1 MPVPLLKKIGTHT
14 TLTNVSSGL
23 PEIICWFVTVLASNA
38 HSFEILECTNTHTQL
53 PCIKGMTHLDCHG
66 KSQLDDSVDYTF
78 PPLCHSMPHCKML
91 HLFVLF
97 GAEPMILR
105 EGTNILEMCVVWDT
119 CKLNPF

>member
-1 MPVPLLKKIGTHT
+1 MNIS
-14 TLTNVSSGL
+14 NGL
-23 PEIICWFVTVLASNA
+23 PELFGWFVKVLASNA
-38 HSFEILECTNTHTQL
+38 HSFEILEHTQL
-53 PCIKGMTHLDCHG
+53 PSTVRTVQVTHLDCHG

-97 GAEPMILR
+97 GAESMILR

-119 CKLNPF
+119 CKATHFKIFGTDF